1 MEQIITMN
9 NQAAGFIESGQYEH
23 AVMLLNTGVRQARA
37 LVHQAATGCSPG
49 EEKSTECLDLS
60 SREPQLQGQD
70 RNPAC
75 MTCCDDYDS
84 RSYPF
89 LYKSPIVLSTSWR
102 TFEGNETM
110 SAMVFNLALVY
121 HMSAEKASSK
131 SRNCCA
137 NDGLDPI
144 VTRKLEKALKLY
156 ELACTIDKLAFPT
169 SQHDGSLSTALAR
182 VNNSAMILRQLKQ
195 ESRANQLLVQLSA
208 SLMMTIEAGQ
218 AQNVDQLEGFLSNA
232 STVILTQCTAGAA

>member
-23 AVMLLNTGVRQARA
+23 AIKLLNTGVRQARA
-37 LVHQAATGCSPG
+37 VVHQAATGCSD
-49 EEKSTECLDLS
+49 EEKSTGCLDLS
-60 SREPQLQGQD
+60 SREPQFQGQD
-70 RNPAC
+70 RNPTY

-110 SAMVFNLALVY
+110 SAIVFNLALVY
-121 HMSAEKASSK
+121 HLFAEKASSR
-131 SRNCCA
+131 SLNCCT

-156 ELACTIDKLAFPT
+156 EMACTIDKLAFPN
-169 SQHDGSLSTALAR
+169 SKNDGALTIALAR